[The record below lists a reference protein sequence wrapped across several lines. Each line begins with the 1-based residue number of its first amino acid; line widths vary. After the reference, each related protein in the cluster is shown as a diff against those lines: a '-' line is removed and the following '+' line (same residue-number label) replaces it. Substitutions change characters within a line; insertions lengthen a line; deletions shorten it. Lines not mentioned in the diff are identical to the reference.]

1 MNQFVIGVLIGIP
14 IAIVWF
20 GLAIWL
26 DKKDGNK

>member
-26 DKKDGNK
+26 DKKRWK